1 MKERSYD
8 IVIIGAGTAGLSAY
22 KAVKRAGKNAVLIEA
37 DKYGTMCARVG
48 CMPSKLLI
56 HAASVA
62 ETIADAEVF
71 GIRVP
76 DGIVIDAPA
85 VFGRVRK
92 ERDRFVD
99 AAVKQTEAIPEE
111 FRLCGHARFTDA
123 DTLTVESAD
132 GDILV
137 KANAFILATG
147 STSRIPDEVQN
158 VSDRFLISDD
168 VFEFNEIPKNL
179 AILGPGIIGLELGQ
193 ALQRLGSKVTF
204 FSPFGEI
211 GTVSDPAVQK
221 SVHQVFSKT
230 MDFHLN
236 CQKITT
242 NPAENNQVEIQ
253 WISENGD
260 SHTEVF
266 EKLLV
271 TTGRTPNVKDLGL
284 ENTGLKLRKNGVPE
298 FDSLTMRCGDSK
310 IFITGDMTGE
320 LPVLHVAAD
329 EGTIAGDNAARF
341 PDVQEHTRSTPL
353 AIVFTEPQM
362 ATIGP
367 RFKDL
372 DQDDIEI
379 GEVSYE
385 NQGRASILNQ
395 NQGIVRLYGC
405 RKTGLLL
412 GAEMFAPGVEHTAH
426 LMAWAVQGKNTVDE
440 LLERPFYHPALEE
453 GIRTALRQL
462 SNNLKKKK

>member
-1 MKERSYD
+1 MKTHSYD
-8 IVIIGAGTAGLSAY
+8 VAIIGAGTAGLTAY
-22 KAVKRAGKNAVLIEA
+22 KAVQRAGKNAVLIEA
-37 DKYGTMCARVG
+37 DRYGTLCAREG

-56 HAASVA
+56 HAASIA
-62 ETIADAEVF
+62 ETIEKADIF

-92 ERDRFVD
+92 ERDRFVNET
-99 AAVKQTEAIPEE
+99 VKQTEEIPKE
-111 FRLCGHARFTDA
+111 FRLLGHARFTDP
-123 DTLTVESAD
+123 DTLQVQCAD
-132 GDILV
+132 GDVLV
-137 KANAFILATG
+137 KAGAFILATG
-147 STSRIPDEVQN
+147 SSSRIPDEVQN

-168 VFEFNEIPKNL
+168 VFEFNEVPKTL

-204 FSPFGEI
+204 FSPFDDVGAI
-211 GTVSDPAVQK
+211 SDPAVQK
-221 SVHQVFSKT
+221 SVHEVFSKT

-242 NPAENNQVEIQ
+242 NPAPDDRVEIQ
-253 WISENGD
+253 WTSENGD

-271 TTGRTPNVKDLGL
+271 TTGRTPNVNNLGL
-284 ENTGLKLRKNGVPE
+284 ENTGLKLSKHGVPE
-298 FDSLTMRCGDSK
+298 FDRLTMRCGDSN
-310 IFITGDMTGE
+310 IFIAGDVTGH

-329 EGTIAGDNAARF
+329 EGNIAGTNAARF
-341 PDVQEHTRSTPL
+341 PDVQEHERSTPL

-362 ATIGP
+362 AVIGP
-367 RFKDL
+367 RFIDF
-372 DQDDIEI
+372 DPNDIEI

-385 NQGRASILNQ
+385 NQGRATMLAQ

-405 RKTGLLL
+405 RKTGRLL

-440 LLERPFYHPALEE
+440 LLERPFYHPVLEE
-453 GIRTALRQL
+453 GLRTALRRL
-462 SNNLKKKK
+462 SNALKKK